1 MGAMLVRHTTTSP
14 PEDTVTAPTALTTER
29 ADLLETLRTHRAF
42 LRFTVRGLTDEQAT
56 RRTTAS
62 QLTLAG
68 LVKHVSCTEATW
80 ADFAVRGAEAFA
92 ATTPEVWAQEW
103 VLQPGETLAGVLADY
118 EEVAARTDE
127 LVGTIDLDLSHPLPE
142 APWFEPGAVRSARR
156 TFLHLVAETA
166 QHAGHADILRES
178 LDGQKT
184 MG

>member
-1 MGAMLVRHTTTSP
+1 M
-14 PEDTVTAPTALTTER
+14 TAPTTLSTER
-29 ADLLETLRTHRAF
+29 ADLLETLRAHRGF

-68 LVKHVSCTEATW
+68 LVKHVAGTEATW
-80 ADFAVRGAEAFA
+80 ADFAVRGPEAFA
-92 ATTPEVWAQEW
+92 TATPEAWAREW
-103 VLQPGETLAGVLADY
+103 VLEPGETLADVLARY
-118 EEVAARTDE
+118 EQVAARTDE
-127 LVGTIDLDLSHPLPE
+127 LVRTIDLDLSHPLPA

-156 TFLHLVAETA
+156 TFLHVVAETA

-178 LDGQKT
+178 LDGQRT